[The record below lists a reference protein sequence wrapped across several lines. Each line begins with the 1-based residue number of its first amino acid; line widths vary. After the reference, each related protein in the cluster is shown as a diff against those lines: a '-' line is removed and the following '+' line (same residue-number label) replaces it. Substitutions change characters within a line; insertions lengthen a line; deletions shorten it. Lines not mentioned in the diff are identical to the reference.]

1 LGWFVR
7 GFSLLGKQKVLTQS
21 RPRIDTIS
29 SQYYKRELLL
39 RAVAVNS
46 LKKKKNKKKK
56 KMN

>member
-1 LGWFVR
+1 LGWLR